1 MEDTHTTVTA
11 ALASLDHI
19 RTTAAG
25 VVASLGNIQKTVDAV
40 VASLDNIH
48 RVLEDEPPRK
58 KARTDP
64 CQTTYGSEWGDDGLD
79 DEGFDVVDDSDVEE
93 GISEASTRAEAQ
105 AKARALANEMAEAA
119 EQAKAAAIAA
129 NKVAVAAAA
138 DAARAAADAA
148 NAAAG
153 VAEAEA
159 TETAVAV
166 VEAEASEKD
175 DPPFTHCVNTLITR
189 MSGNVD
195 ADLELIRNA
204 GTFSGFKYLKYKMR
218 SGKYKYN
225 GVLATTMASQV
236 IVTQYFESPRDAAI
250 ALVEYLYTLK
260 TCLCP

>member
-1 MEDTHTTVTA
+1 M
-11 ALASLDHI
+11 
-19 RTTAAG
+19 
-25 VVASLGNIQKTVDAV
+25 
-40 VASLDNIH
+40 
-48 RVLEDEPPRK
+48 
-58 KARTDP
+58 
-64 CQTTYGSEWGDDGLD
+64 D

-93 GISEASTRAEAQ
+93 GISEVSTRAEAQ

-153 VAEAEA
+153 VAEAEAAETAVAAVEAEATETAVAVVEAEA